1 MISVTT
7 KVEGLDVLEKQ
18 LRGLGLELGVKTLRS
33 ALMATAAPL
42 RQEMKRLAPQSPADA
57 GTRLRRSRRGGMVEI
72 RPGFLKYRIRARSAI
87 RKVGR
92 SSKYLSGSQVAL
104 VRVGAFTP
112 YASYVEYGTSKTRAQ
127 PFVRPAAHNKR
138 AELDNRFRDYLK
150 KRIDK
155 AIERTRKQP

>member
-42 RQEMKRLAPQSPADA
+42 RKEMKRLAPESPADL
-57 GTRLRRSRRGGMVEI
+57 GPRFRRGKKGMVKI
-72 RPGFLKYRIRARSAI
+72 LPGFLKHRIRARSAI
-87 RKVGR
+87 RKVGK
-92 SSKYLSGSQVAL
+92 SSKYLSGNQIAL

-112 YASYVEYGTSKTRAQ
+112 YAGFVEYGTEKTRAQ

-138 AELDNRFRDYLK
+138 VELDNRFREYLK

>member
-7 KVEGLDVLEKQ
+7 KVEGLDKLEKQ
-18 LRGLGLELGVKTLRS
+18 LRALGLELGVKTLRS
-33 ALMATAAPL
+33 AMMATAAPL
-42 RQEMKRLAPQSPADA
+42 RAEMKRLAPETPADA
-57 GTRLRRSRRGGMVEI
+57 GPRVRRSRRGGMVTI

-87 RKVGR
+87 RKVGK
-92 SSKYLSGSQVAL
+92 SSKHLSGDQIAL

-112 YASYVEYGTSKTRAQ
+112 YAGYVEYGTSRTRAQ

-155 AIERTRKQP
+155 AIERNAKR